1 MNDNKCP
8 LCKQPVSQELFE
20 RITGIWKERRIQEK
34 ALKERQQELIKQ
46 QKESKK
52 ALQEERKKLRS
63 DQKGAIEKKVAIQ
76 AKKYSAQ
83 LLRLE
88 SQKNRIQKQSDKK
101 VALAIKAAERR
112 ARLEANHA
120 MKSQLDESVKKEVAK
135 VSAKQG
141 KDLLRATRTL
151 DSTRKQMSTLQAQGF
166 KQQEKIKNLETQ
178 LKNQTTPQIEGL
190 LYEDQLLQALKKDFY
205 DDKFTHTGKGG
216 DILQEV
222 IFQKKSRGLI
232 IYECK
237 KVSHWNSAHLE
248 QAYSAKIQ
256 RKADYAIL
264 VTNASKKGT
273 AGFFIEKGVIVINPG
288 GVLAIAS
295 ILRDQIIRMT
305 ELKLTKAQKEEAVEK
320 TLQYLQ
326 GAEFKNSL
334 ELVIRKTHEMYDDLE
349 KECLDHAKI
358 WRKRY
363 EALKSV
369 YIHTAQVQSKT
380 ATLIAG
386 KLITEDMKEIEVHPF
401 PELPDLT

>member
-1 MNDNKCP
+1 
-8 LCKQPVSQELFE
+8 
-20 RITGIWKERRIQEK
+20 
-34 ALKERQQELIKQ
+34 
-46 QKESKK
+46 
-52 ALQEERKKLRS
+52 
-63 DQKGAIEKKVAIQ
+63 
-76 AKKYSAQ
+76 
-83 LLRLE
+83 
-88 SQKNRIQKQSDKK
+88 
-101 VALAIKAAERR
+101 
-112 ARLEANHA
+112 